1 MKVLLN
7 ANNEVVAE
15 GSNVQLINGGKGRLL
30 EVQYPSE
37 LMPNGVCHLLSFF
50 AGDTSYVSPVVC
62 GLHWMDMNK
71 WTSTLPESERVDRA
85 YNAIDLLAK
94 FPYKK

>member
-7 ANNEVVAE
+7 ANNEVVTA
-15 GSNVQLINGGKGRLL
+15 GSNVDLITGGKGKLL

-37 LMPNGVCHLLSFF
+37 LTPNGVCHLLSFF

-62 GLHWMDMNK
+62 GLRWMDVDK
-71 WTSTLPESERVDRA
+71 WTSTLPESERVGRA
-85 YNAIDLLAK
+85 RNAIDLLAK